1 MTKFVTTIRDKT
13 ENGIVCHVSIDN
25 QKKLN
30 TLNSQIIKELKD
42 CFIALKEEKEIA
54 VVILTGAG
62 DKSFIGGAN
71 INEMAGLDV
80 DTARTF
86 ITNLHLLCAAIRDTP
101 FPVIARVNGYC
112 LGAGMEIASI
122 CDIIVATETAQF
134 SMPEVRVGIPSVI
147 EAAVL
152 PQILGVGLARDLLLT
167 GRTMYCDEAYRVGFV
182 QRLAKEGELDAI
194 VGSVVSD
201 ILASGR
207 VAIKLQKEL
216 CNAWENVSV
225 AHGVQLG
232 IDAFAKA
239 FETDEPT
246 RMLGEF
252 VNRKR

>member
-1 MTKFVTTIRDKT
+1 MTKFVTTVREKT
-13 ENGIVCHVSIDN
+13 EKGVVCRVSIDN
-25 QKKLN
+25 QTKLN
-30 TLNSQIIKELKD
+30 TLNSKIIKELRD
-42 CFIALKEEKEIA
+42 CFTSLKDDKEIA

-71 INEMAGLDV
+71 INEMADLNV
-80 DTARTF
+80 ETARTF
-86 ITNLHLLCAAIRDTP
+86 ITNLHLLCTAIRDTP

-122 CDIIVATETAQF
+122 CDIIVAEEKAQF

-152 PQILGVGLARDLLLT
+152 PQILGIGLTRDLLLT
-167 GRTMYCDEAYRVGFV
+167 GRTMYSDEAYRVGFI
-182 QRLAKEGELDAI
+182 QRLAKDGELDAI
-194 VGSVVSD
+194 VDSVVTD

-207 VAIKLQKEL
+207 IAIKLQKEL

-225 AHGVQLG
+225 AHGIQLG
-232 IDAFAKA
+232 IDAFSKA
-239 FETDEPT
+239 FETEEPT
-246 RMLGEF
+246 RMLSDF